1 MKKTTNYNLN
11 KPELTDP
18 ADITALNSNWD
29 IIDTELASGNAHA
42 FVVIPEGSEVEPR
55 VEGTLYFKTT
65 STMTLVAAANYR
77 VVLGE

>member
-29 IIDTELASGNAHA
+29 IIDTESMD
-42 FVVIPEGSEVEPR
+42 
-55 VEGTLYFKTT
+55 KTKG
-65 STMTLVAAANYR
+65 V
-77 VVLGE
+77 GK